1 MGLLVQ
7 AKNDGNQFSKY
18 NFHATNEKLC
28 HGMKGHPFF
37 LLMGGRDAGWGSFFF
52 RLCWCGEWTI
62 HYSLCTWIIDF
73 PFDLF

>member
-1 MGLLVQ
+1 MGILVQ

-52 RLCWCGEWTI
+52 QVVLVWRVDYT
-62 HYSLCTWIIDF
+62 
-73 PFDLF
+73 LFTLHLDS